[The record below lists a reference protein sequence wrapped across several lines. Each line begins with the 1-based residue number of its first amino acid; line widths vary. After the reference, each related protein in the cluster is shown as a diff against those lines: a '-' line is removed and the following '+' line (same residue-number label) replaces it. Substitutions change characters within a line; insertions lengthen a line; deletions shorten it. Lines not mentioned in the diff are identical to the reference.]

1 MKGQEKG
8 RLGGTQKFCMADA
21 ELEERN
27 VRGKS
32 GVATYALLRNLDF
45 TIESDEMPL

>member
-1 MKGQEKG
+1 
-8 RLGGTQKFCMADA
+8 MADA

-45 TIESDEMPL
+45 SIESDEMPL